1 MNSIGFFS
9 PGNPLHE
16 ETGQVNRQKSALKL
30 NVQSVDNTSKTGRI
44 NDYAVSLEECSCR
57 DFSLHHKPCK
67 HMYRLAYELGLFSLP
82 GQAVNDASVKNSNE
96 KKKSK
101 AHMIELASRL
111 NDEEKQVLYSVMYEY
126 LYHDKRP
133 TALLKSDVVLRLLDD
148 ALIAKTVIHLDA
160 LASASRMDVLKDFV
174 RNHNCDIKLKKKSDI
189 LGALS
194 SDYVDLFQEYV
205 SQFVFVVPSDSTML
219 APRKI
224 YQIVQPPQEDLS
236 YLWK

>member
-1 MNSIGFFS
+1 MNPIGFFS

-16 ETGQVNRQKSALKL
+16 ESGQVNRQKSALKL
-30 NVQSVDNTSKTGRI
+30 NVQSVDSATRTGRI
-44 NDYAVSLEECSCR
+44 NDYTVSLEECSCR

-67 HMYRLAYELGLFSLP
+67 HMYRLAYELGLFTLP
-82 GQAVNDASVKNSNE
+82 GQAVNDISAKNSNE
-96 KKKSK
+96 KKECK

-126 LYHDKRP
+126 LYHGKNP
-133 TALLKSDVVLRLLDD
+133 TALPKSDVVSRLLDD
-148 ALIAKTVIHLDA
+148 ALITKTSVQLDA
-160 LASASRMDVLKDFV
+160 LATASRMDVLKDFV
-174 RNHNCDIKLKKKSDI
+174 RGHHCDIKLKKKSDI
-189 LGALS
+189 LSALA
-194 SDYVDLFQEYV
+194 SDHADLFQEYV
-205 SQFVFVVPSDSTML
+205 SQFVFVVPSDGTML

>member
-1 MNSIGFFS
+1 MNPIGFFS

-16 ETGQVNRQKSALKL
+16 ESGQVNRQKSALKL
-30 NVQSVDNTSKTGRI
+30 NVQSVDQAAQTGKI

-57 DFSLHHKPCK
+57 DFAMHHKPCK

-82 GQAVNDASVKNSNE
+82 GQAVNDRSAKNSND
-96 KKKSK
+96 KKACK

-111 NDEEKQVLYSVMYEY
+111 NDEEKQVLYSVMYQY
-126 LYHDKRP
+126 LYHGKKP
-133 TALLKSDVVLRLLDD
+133 TALPVSDTVSRLLDD
-148 ALIAKTVIHLDA
+148 ALITKTALHLDA
-160 LASASRMDVLKDFV
+160 LATASKMDVLKNLV
-174 RNHNCDIKLKKKSDI
+174 REHHCDIKLRKKSDI
-189 LGALS
+189 LADLS
-194 SDYVDLFQEYV
+194 NNYADLFQNYA
-205 SQFVFVVPSDSTML
+205 SQFVFVVPSDGTML

>member
-1 MNSIGFFS
+1 MNPIGFFS

-16 ETGQVNRQKSALKL
+16 ESGQINRQKSALKL
-30 NVQSVDNTSKTGRI
+30 NVQSVDNASQTGRI
-44 NDYAVSLEECSCR
+44 NDYTVSLEDCSCR

-82 GQAVNDASVKNSNE
+82 GQAVNDASVKNSND
-96 KKKSK
+96 KKKDK
-101 AHMIELASRL
+101 AHMIELASQL

-133 TALLKSDVVLRLLDD
+133 TALPKSDVVLRLLDV
-148 ALIAKTVIHLDA
+148 ALIAKTTTQLDA

-174 RNHNCDIKLKKKSDI
+174 RNHNCGIKLKKKSDI
-189 LGALS
+189 LSALS
-194 SDYVDLFQEYV
+194 SDYPGLFQEYV
-205 SQFVFVVPSDSTML
+205 SQFVFVVPSDGTML